1 MKVSRLLVSFLT
13 AGIAASLI
21 LTSGNNLPET
31 YAGTVTT
38 SALTAAPPNDKSML
52 WMPLLL
58 LDGAQQASVRLV
70 APYVNEAD
78 MREVNDY
85 FNAQYSEEP
94 WGRIH
99 DGLDFDPGGNLKP
112 FQAACA
118 GRVKKLYKFDDQVML
133 LIDCNST
140 YTVGYNFESQAPNTG
155 QAQFDNI
162 LVSEGQLVAQGEVV
176 GNLYSAENPED
187 AHVHFTLYKNAVP
200 ICPEPYFTQ
209 TARDSILNLIAVVH
223 QEVIMCKSGDV
234 TSPPL
239 ITPYSSESEMAEI
252 SAGFSSQFSFSPWNY
267 ANDGI
272 DIYPQDD
279 YTRFQAAC
287 SGVIDAV
294 KLHQVISDNTWQ
306 VEVAITC
313 DEYVFDPEAGGYF
326 IPLTTKYLFKTMST
340 DPQSGQ
346 SQLDNIT
353 VSLGDSITQGDT
365 IGYLNAANNSSHLHF
380 GLWQFGQSK
389 FQEFGVSGIP
399 LCPKAQFTPQARNS
413 VLNLLHVAWPN
424 AVMCYQN

>member
-1 MKVSRLLVSFLT
+1 MKARRLLVVFL
-13 AGIAASLI
+13 AAVVAVAI
-21 LTSGNNLPET
+21 LLSSGNHLAET
-31 YAGTVTT
+31 QAGTVMAEA
-38 SALTAAPPNDKSML
+38 SAASPLKGKSMP
-52 WMPLLL
+52 WIPVLL
-58 LDGAQQASVRLV
+58 LDDAEQASVHLV

-78 MREVNDY
+78 MREVNDF
-85 FNAQYSEEP
+85 FNAHYSEEP

-99 DGLDFDPGGNLKP
+99 DGLDFDPSGNLRP

-162 LVSEGQLVAQGEVV
+162 LVSEGQLVAQGEVI
-176 GNLYSAENPED
+176 GNLYSAENPEA

-234 TSPPL
+234 TPSPL
-239 ITPYSSESEMAEI
+239 ITPYSSEAEMAEI
-252 SAGFSSQFSFSPWNY
+252 TAGFSSQYSYSPWNR

-272 DIYPQDD
+272 DIYPQGD
-279 YTRFQAAC
+279 YARFQAAC

-294 KLHQVISDNTWQ
+294 KLHQLISDNTWL

-313 DEYVFDPEAGGYF
+313 NEYVFDPEAGGYF

-340 DPQSGQ
+340 NPKTGPN
-346 SQLDNIT
+346 QLDNIT
-353 VSLGDSITQGDT
+353 VYLGDSITQGDT
-365 IGYLNAANNSSHLHF
+365 IGYLNVATNSSHLHF

-399 LCPKAQFTPQARNS
+399 LCPEVQFTPQARNS

-424 AVMCYQN
+424 VVMCYQN